1 MFLTVSD
8 QSSTVLQILLYIN
21 IHYTIFWFILEI
33 SLFIFKYYHL
43 PYATSA
49 FGLEMAIIFMLCL
62 NEFLREYFGMKGNLM
77 LKSILLIIFILFGF
91 FSIIGF
97 IFFLIL
103 QSYTQRV
110 EILLSTISLTL
121 ITFEILF
128 SIITLILN
136 NRAMPVLSKQE
147 KIKRV
152 KEAQSRFDSSIK
164 TE

>member
-77 LKSILLIIFILFGF
+77 LKSILLIIFILYGF

-110 EILLSTISLTL
+110 EILLSAISLTL
-121 ITFEILF
+121 ITFETLF

-152 KEAQSRFDSSIK
+152 KEAQSRFESSIK

>member
-110 EILLSTISLTL
+110 EILLSAISLTL

-136 NRAMPVLSKQE
+136 SRAMPVLTKQE